1 MTTTIVRV
9 AVPSP
14 LRRLFD
20 YLPPKGSA
28 PLPVPGMRIRVPF
41 GRRQVVGVV
50 CGVSDRTDVPV
61 DKLKHADAILDSAP
75 VLPEDLV
82 ALMQWAAA
90 YYHHAPGEVFA
101 TALPVLLRQGHT
113 GEVRGV
119 RRYRLSARAGEAD
132 SSARRAPRQAA
143 IMETLAEAEGGITEG
158 QLSERLEN
166 WRPVMKRLLEKGWVE
181 MEEGPCLEATPTDH
195 VPAPE
200 LNAAQQKAVEGIV
213 AALNGFQALLVDG
226 VTGSGKTEV
235 YLNAIDAVLKAGRQ
249 ALVLVPEIG
258 LTPQLLARFR
268 RRYPVPVAVLHSGM
282 SDTERLCAWQ
292 MARTGQTPLVI
303 GTRSAIFTP
312 LAQPGLII
320 VDEEHD
326 ASFKQQDGFRYSARD
341 LAVRRAQQLA
351 IPVVLGSATPSLESW
366 HNAEAGRYRRLILP
380 ERAGAASHPAL
391 RLVDIRH
398 KQLDEGISPE
408 LQRAMQHHLGRGGQ
422 TLLFLN
428 RRGFAPVLL
437 CHDCGWVS
445 HCPRCD
451 AHMTLYGND
460 RRLRCHHCGTEKPV
474 PAYCPDC
481 GSADLR
487 PVGEGTE
494 RIEQALQQLF
504 PEQRTVRIDRDSTRR
519 KNAMDNLLAQVHS
532 GEARILVGTQMLAKG
547 HHFPDVT
554 LVGILNVDQGLF
566 SADFR
571 ATERMAQLITQVAGR
586 AGRAE
591 KPGEVL
597 IQTHHPEHPLLRRLV
612 EEDYRAFAN
621 EALAERQIAEWPPF
635 GHLALLRAEGVDP
648 AAPMTFLEEA
658 AGRASVAGSPGVE
671 LLGPVPAPMERRAG
685 RFRAQ
690 LMLQARQRPA
700 LHALLRAWVP
710 LLEGLKSGRRV
721 RWSLDVD
728 PAETF

>member
-1 MTTTIVRV
+1 MTTTILRV

-20 YLPPKGSA
+20 YLPPKESA
-28 PLPVPGMRIRVPF
+28 AAPEPGMRVRVPF
-41 GRRQVVGVV
+41 GRRRVVGLVTEV
-50 CGVSDRTDVPV
+50 TDQTDIPAE
-61 DKLKHADAILDSAP
+61 KLKPADALLDSQP
-75 VLPEDLV
+75 LLPADLMS
-82 ALMQWAAA
+82 LLEWAAA
-90 YYHHAPGEVFA
+90 YYHHAPGDVFA
-101 TALPVLLRQGHT
+101 AALPVLLRQGHT

-119 RRYRLSARAGEAD
+119 RRYRLTAEADPESGSKRAPKQAAILACLARAG
-132 SSARRAPRQAA
+132 
-143 IMETLAEAEGGITEG
+143 TGVTEG
-158 QLSERLEN
+158 ELSEHLEN
-166 WRPVMKRLLEKGWVE
+166 WRPVMKRLLEKGQVE
-181 MEEGPCLEATPTDH
+181 MEEGPCLEAAD
-195 VPAPE
+195 VVDEDRPE
-200 LNAAQQKAVEGIV
+200 LNTPQREAVTSICDVLDRFEPI
-213 AALNGFQALLVDG
+213 LLDG

-258 LTPQLLARFR
+258 LTPQLVERFR
-268 RRYPVPVAVLHSGM
+268 RRYPLPVAVLHSGM

-292 MARTGQTPLVI
+292 MARSGQAPLVI

-312 LAQPGLII
+312 LARPGLIV

-341 LAVRRAQQLA
+341 LAVRRAQQA
-351 IPVVLGSATPSLESW
+351 GIPVVLGSATPSLESW
-366 HNAEAGRYRRLILP
+366 HNAEAERYRRLLLP
-380 ERAGAASHPAL
+380 ERAGSASHPSL

-398 KQLDEGISPE
+398 QRLDEGISPTLLE
-408 LQRAMQHHLGRGGQ
+408 AMKTHLTRGGQ

-460 RRLRCHHCGTEKPV
+460 RRLRCHHCATEKPV
-474 PAYCPDC
+474 PAHCPDC
-481 GSADLR
+481 GSVDLR

-494 RIEQALQQLF
+494 RIEQALQALL

-519 KNAMDNLLAQVHS
+519 KNAMDDLLAQVHS

-591 KPGEVL
+591 KAGEVL

-621 EALAERQIAEWPPF
+621 EALAERRVVEWPPF
-635 GHLALLRAEGVDP
+635 GHLALLRAEGVDA
-648 AAPMTFLEEA
+648 AAPMAFLEEA
-658 AGRASVAGSPGVE
+658 AGKALGAGIGQVE

-690 LMLQARQRPA
+690 LMLQARERPA
-700 LHALLRAWVP
+700 LHALLRSWVP
-710 LLEGLKSGRRV
+710 ELEALKSGRRV